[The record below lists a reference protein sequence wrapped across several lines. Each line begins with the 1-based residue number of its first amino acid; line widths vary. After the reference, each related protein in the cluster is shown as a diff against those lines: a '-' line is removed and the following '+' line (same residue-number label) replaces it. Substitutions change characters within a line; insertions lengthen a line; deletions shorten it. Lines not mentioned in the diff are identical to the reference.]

1 MKHTPLSRAIQALE
15 DLALKPQHDTIA
27 RRAMTVLTMTPV
39 PTDAEWRTGV
49 AIAYAL
55 NNSKPASRE
64 ERRRVIEA
72 VLDAEA
78 RT

>member
-15 DLALKPQHDTIA
+15 DLALRPEHDAVA
-27 RRAMTVLTMTPV
+27 RRALFVLTMTPV
-39 PTDAEWRTGV
+39 PTDQEWRLGS

-55 NNSKPASRE
+55 THAKPASRE
-64 ERRRVIEA
+64 ARRQIIER